1 MIRLTLSYL
10 RESMQAYRD
19 ILLNAVGLIRRSK
32 LNFTTGLYAVDN
44 PTTASTDVSVVGG
57 LTPTA
62 ELEASATVQPG
73 SYATFNVASS
83 AVATL
88 ADGTAEGQRI
98 TVVRI
103 SDSTADVTFAG
114 DINGT
119 APALGS
125 SGVDGVTFY
134 WEIPAEG
141 PGRWVME
148 STLVTDPGSA
158 GGGLTVSTVSGTSY
172 TTVLGDA
179 NTVLETSNGSNV
191 NITIPPNSSVAY
203 PVGTKLTIIRGGAGG
218 VSLVAGSGVTLTV
231 AFEVYASPPVIRAQY
246 GVVELIKTA
255 TNTWRV
261 YGDLTIFS

>member
-1 MIRLTLSYL
+1 MGWL
-10 RESMQAYRD
+10 D
-19 ILLNAVGLIRRSK
+19 DLLGNVFRFGGVDLVQRKTVS
-32 LNFTTGLYAVDN
+32 LGTGLYAVDN
-44 PTTASTDVSVVGG
+44 PTTASTDVTVVGG

-62 ELEASATVQPG
+62 ELDASATVQPG
-73 SYATFNVASS
+73 SYAAFNVATS

-88 ADGTAEGQRI
+88 ADGTAEGQRV
-98 TVVRI
+98 TVVRM

-119 APALGS
+119 PPSLGS
-125 SGVDGVTFY
+125 SGVDGITFY
-134 WEIPAEG
+134 WEIPSEG
-141 PGRWVME
+141 PGRWIME
-148 STLVTDPGSA
+148 STLVTAPGGS
-158 GGGLTVSTVSGTSY
+158 GGLTVTTIAGTSY

-179 NTVLETSNGSNV
+179 NTVIETSNASNV
-191 NITIPPNSSVAY
+191 NITIPPNASVAY
-203 PVGTKLTIIRGGAGG
+203 PIGTKLTIIRGGAGG